1 MDIYVLE
8 RKVAICEK
16 IGIIENYKSLIW
28 NPMYYGQGSFEM
40 VVPVTEDNLKM
51 IKPFNILT
59 REIDETFENGK
70 RIFKSPMVI
79 REISF
84 KYDDE
89 DGAMITVRGV
99 SLKSHVLGSRVV
111 DDYTILSG
119 NAEAEIYGLMEDIF
133 LDLGHSWREWPG
145 YQNAPLKGYTE
156 TTNIQLFGENVA
168 EWMEE
173 TCRNHRFGWD
183 MNLSISGKTGSYSA
197 VTFELY
203 KGVNRTSNQNIVLPV
218 IFSKAN
224 DNLINSEYE
233 INYSNYAT
241 NCLVAGTEMPSS
253 DKKWHIMTDDSP
265 YGVYGQVPRQDARF
279 ETFLDSGI
287 STEDYSSVPEY
298 RAALNAVGLQQIAQ
312 SKTHTFLAEI
322 DPDGMYKL
330 NRDYFLG
337 DIVEVRTEY
346 GINAKARIEE
356 IIYAI
361 DENGT
366 SVVPSFGD
374 WEVMD

>member
-1 MDIYVLE
+1 
-8 RKVAICEK
+8 
-16 IGIIENYKSLIW
+16 
-28 NPMYYGQGSFEM
+28 
-40 VVPVTEDNLKM
+40 
-51 IKPFNILT
+51 
-59 REIDETFENGK
+59 
-70 RIFKSPMVI
+70 MVI